1 VSAQLSLLD
10 AAAVDRDTGSD
21 HQWLPGEDIAAD
33 IDAVLAYVPK
43 VGHRHGT
50 AREKSLRPLAY
61 VYARTALLEP
71 AERKIVQGIARACTG
86 FVDEHDG
93 IHHYTEWMQ
102 HEGEPSP
109 RWTPQSSEEW
119 ARLSGGAGR
128 DGREAT
134 RRVLPADRSFPWAV
148 GFLASD
154 HAIPKVKAWR
164 EQVRPH
170 LRTLGCDPGK
180 RKAITLPSLAP
191 LILALRWSPALEAAV
206 FLAGSG
212 IAPKSDEW
220 AVHVDLALACGR
232 PWSEAL
238 AVLSARHPRD
248 VVIRALAWVH
258 AHGMQRRAVR

>member
-1 VSAQLSLLD
+1 MSAQLSLLD
-10 AAAVDRDTGSD
+10 AAHVDHDTGSD
-21 HQWLPGEDIAAD
+21 HQWLPGDDIAAD
-33 IDAVLAYVPK
+33 IDAILAYVPR

-50 AREKSLRPLAY
+50 VREKSLRPLAY
-61 VYARTALLEP
+61 LYARTALLAEP
-71 AERKIVQGIARACTG
+71 ERKIVQGIAVKASG
-86 FVDEHDG
+86 YVDEWNGYDTDQHGEVWVRVTGERERGWGVGRQAWRSVDA
-93 IHHYTEWMQ
+93 TE
-102 HEGEPSP
+102 
-109 RWTPQSSEEW
+109 
-119 ARLSGGAGR
+119 
-128 DGREAT
+128 RE
-134 RRVLPADRSFPWAV
+134 RSVWRVDFM
-148 GFLASD
+148 ASD
-154 HAIPKVKAWR
+154 VAIPKVKAWR

-170 LRTLGCDPGK
+170 LRALGCDPGK

-191 LILALRWSPALEAAV
+191 LILALRWSPALEVAV

-258 AHGMQRRAVR
+258 AQGMQRRAAR